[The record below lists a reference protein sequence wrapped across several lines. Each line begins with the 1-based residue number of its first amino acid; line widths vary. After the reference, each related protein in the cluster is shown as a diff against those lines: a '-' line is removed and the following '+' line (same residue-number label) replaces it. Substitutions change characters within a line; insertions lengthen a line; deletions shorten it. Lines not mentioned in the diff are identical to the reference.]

1 MKEQNR
7 NTPSKP
13 STTLGAGPNQPP
25 PWRLKAVGA
34 FPLPVLLFMV
44 AAFNLILPP
53 SSQLSRS
60 LIFDP
65 PLLFLSLQIVFLTL
79 TSSLVGYISLRG
91 YLQNGST
98 ILILLGSGAVV
109 WGTGS
114 FIAGLYITQPNIG
127 ISISNTSAL
136 VSSLFHLASGII
148 ASASI
153 SSRARPELRKPL
165 LILAYAGVF
174 GFSGL
179 FTLMCVAGMV
189 PAFFVPGVGQTWL
202 RMVVLGSA
210 SGVLAVCSIVFAR
223 LYLISRSNTL
233 YWYFLALGL
242 TAAGLGAVFFGRAPG
257 DPISW
262 TGRTAMFLGGVYF
275 VKAVSSSFKH

>member
-1 MKEQNR
+1 
-7 NTPSKP
+7 
-13 STTLGAGPNQPP
+13 
-25 PWRLKAVGA
+25 
-34 FPLPVLLFMV
+34 VLLFMV

-114 FIAGLYITQPNIG
+114 FVAGLYITQPNIG
-127 ISISNTSAL
+127 VSISNTSAL

-148 ASASI
+148 ASASMT
-153 SSRARPELRKPL
+153 SRARPELRKPL

-179 FTLMCVAGMV
+179 FTLMCLTGMV

-210 SGVLAVCSIVFAR
+210 SGVLSVCSIIFAR